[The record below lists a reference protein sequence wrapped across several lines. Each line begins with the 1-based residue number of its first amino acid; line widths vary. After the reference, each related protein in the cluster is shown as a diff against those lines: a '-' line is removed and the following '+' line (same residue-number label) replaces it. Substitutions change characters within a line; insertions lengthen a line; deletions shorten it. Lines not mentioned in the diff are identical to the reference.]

1 MTSSD
6 DEEIEILPPATRDTK
21 GRLLPG
27 QRSINPKG
35 RPPIIRDLKEAAKAH
50 TRQALNTLVSV
61 MNDPE
66 AAQASRI
73 TAAVALLDRGWGR
86 PQQNIE
92 ARVENVDIAKSAAQ
106 VLMDLSRRAK
116 ESKLQDLK
124 DKEAIIIDVTPR
136 STIQ

>member
-6 DEEIEILPPATRDTK
+6 DEEIEILQPATRDAK

-61 MNDPE
+61 MNDSE
-66 AAQASRI
+66 APQASRI
-73 TAAVALLDRGWGR
+73 TAAVALLDRGWGK

-92 ARVENVDIAKSAAQ
+92 AKIEATDMAKTAAT
-106 VLMDLSRRAK
+106 VLLDLSRRAR

-124 DKEAIIIDVTPR
+124 DKEAAIIDVTPQ
-136 STIQ
+136 SSIQ

>member
-6 DEEIEILPPATRDTK
+6 DEEIEILQPATRDTK

-61 MNDPE
+61 MNDSE
-66 AAQASRI
+66 APQASRI

-124 DKEAIIIDVTPR
+124 DKEAIIIDVTPQI
-136 STIQ
+136 S

>member
-1 MTSSD
+1 MISSD
-6 DEEIEILPPATRDTK
+6 DEEIEILQPATRDTK

-61 MNDPE
+61 MNDSQAP
-66 AAQASRI
+66 QASRI
-73 TAAVALLDRGWGR
+73 TAAVALLDRGWGK

-92 ARVENVDIAKSAAQ
+92 AKIESVDMAKTAAT
-106 VLMDLSRRAK
+106 VLLDLSRRAR

-124 DKEAIIIDVTPR
+124 DKEAAIIDVTPR

>member
-6 DEEIEILPPATRDTK
+6 DEEIEILQPATRDTK

-106 VLMDLSRRAK
+106 VLMDLSRRAR

-124 DKEAIIIDVTPR
+124 NKEAAIIDVTPR

>member
-6 DEEIEILPPATRDTK
+6 DEEIEILQPATRDTK

-73 TAAVALLDRGWGR
+73 TAAVSLLDRGWGR

>member
-1 MTSSD
+1 MGMRSSD
-6 DEEIEILPPATRDTK
+6 DEIEILPPATRDAK

-27 QRSINPKG
+27 QRSINPNG
-35 RPPIIRDLKEAAKAH
+35 RPPAIKDLKEAAKAH

-61 MNDPE
+61 MNDTE
-66 AAQASRI
+66 APQTSRI

-124 DKEAIIIDVTPR
+124 DKEAIIIDVTP
-136 STIQ
+136 Q

>member
-6 DEEIEILPPATRDTK
+6 DEEIEILQPATRDAK

-61 MNDPE
+61 MNDSE
-66 AAQASRI
+66 APQASRI
-73 TAAVALLDRGWGR
+73 TAAVALLDRGWGK

-92 ARVENVDIAKSAAQ
+92 AKIEATDMAKTAAT
-106 VLMDLSRRAK
+106 VLLDLSRRAR

-124 DKEAIIIDVTPR
+124 DKEAAIIDVTPR
-136 STIQ
+136 SSIQ

>member
-6 DEEIEILPPATRDTK
+6 DEEIEILQPATRDTK

-61 MNDPE
+61 MNDPG

-124 DKEAIIIDVTPR
+124 DKEAIIIDVTPQ
-136 STIQ
+136 SSIQ

>member
-6 DEEIEILPPATRDTK
+6 DEEIEILQPATRDTK

-61 MNDPE
+61 MNDSQAP
-66 AAQASRI
+66 QASRI
-73 TAAVALLDRGWGR
+73 TAAVALLDRGWGK

-92 ARVENVDIAKSAAQ
+92 AKIEATDMAKTAAT
-106 VLMDLSRRAK
+106 VLLDLSRRAR

-124 DKEAIIIDVTPR
+124 DKEAAIIDVTPR

>member
-6 DEEIEILPPATRDTK
+6 DEEIEILQPATRDTK

-61 MNDPE
+61 MNDSSAP
-66 AAQASRI
+66 QASRI
-73 TAAVALLDRGWGR
+73 TAAVALLDRGWGK

-92 ARVENVDIAKSAAQ
+92 AKIEATDMAKTAAT
-106 VLMDLSRRAK
+106 VLLDLSRRAR

-124 DKEAIIIDVTPR
+124 DKEAAIIDVTPR

>member
-6 DEEIEILPPATRDTK
+6 DEEIEILQPATRDTK

-61 MNDPE
+61 MNDSSAP
-66 AAQASRI
+66 QASRI
-73 TAAVALLDRGWGR
+73 TAAVALLDRGWGK

-92 ARVENVDIAKSAAQ
+92 AKIESVDMAKTAAT
-106 VLMDLSRRAK
+106 VLLDLSRRAR

-124 DKEAIIIDVTPR
+124 DKEAAIIDVTPR

>member
-6 DEEIEILPPATRDTK
+6 DEEIEILQPATRDTK

-61 MNDPE
+61 MNDSE
-66 AAQASRI
+66 APQASRI
-73 TAAVALLDRGWGR
+73 TAAVALLDRGWGK

-92 ARVENVDIAKSAAQ
+92 AKIEATDMAKTAAT
-106 VLMDLSRRAK
+106 VLLDLSRRAR

-124 DKEAIIIDVTPR
+124 DKEASIIDVTPQ
-136 STIQ
+136 SSIQ

>member
-6 DEEIEILPPATRDTK
+6 DEEIEILQPATRDTK

-61 MNDPE
+61 MNDSE
-66 AAQASRI
+66 APQASRI

-92 ARVENVDIAKSAAQ
+92 AKIEATDMAKTAAT
-106 VLMDLSRRAK
+106 VLLDLSRRAR

-124 DKEAIIIDVTPR
+124 DKEAAIIDVTPQ
-136 STIQ
+136 SSIQ

>member
-6 DEEIEILPPATRDTK
+6 DEEIEILQPATRDTK

-35 RPPIIRDLKEAAKAH
+35 RPPIIWDLKEAAKAH

-61 MNDPE
+61 MNDSE
-66 AAQASRI
+66 APQASRI
-73 TAAVALLDRGWGR
+73 TAAVALLDRGWGK

-92 ARVENVDIAKSAAQ
+92 AKIEAVDMAKTAAT
-106 VLMDLSRRAK
+106 VLLDLSRRAR

-124 DKEAIIIDVTPR
+124 DKEAAIIDVTPQ

>member
-1 MTSSD
+1 MISSD
-6 DEEIEILPPATRDTK
+6 DEEIEILQPATRDAK

-35 RPPIIRDLKEAAKAH
+35 RPPAIRDLKEAAKAH

-61 MNDPE
+61 MNDSE
-66 AAQASRI
+66 APQASRI
-73 TAAVALLDRGWGR
+73 TAAVALLDRGWGK

-92 ARVENVDIAKSAAQ
+92 AKIEATDMAKTAAT
-106 VLMDLSRRAK
+106 VLLDLSRRAR

-124 DKEAIIIDVTPR
+124 DKEAAIIDVTPQ
-136 STIQ
+136 SSIQ

>member
-6 DEEIEILPPATRDTK
+6 DEEIEILQPATRDTK

-106 VLMDLSRRAK
+106 VLMDLSRRAR

-124 DKEAIIIDVTPR
+124 DKEATIIDVTPQ
-136 STIQ
+136 SSIQ

>member
-6 DEEIEILPPATRDTK
+6 DEEIEILQPATRDTK

-61 MNDPE
+61 MNDPG

-124 DKEAIIIDVTPR
+124 DKEAIIIDVTPQI
-136 STIQ
+136 S

>member
-6 DEEIEILPPATRDTK
+6 DEEIEILQPATRDTK

-61 MNDPE
+61 MNDSE
-66 AAQASRI
+66 APQASRI
-73 TAAVALLDRGWGR
+73 TAAVALLDRGWGK

-92 ARVENVDIAKSAAQ
+92 AKIESVDMAKTAAT
-106 VLMDLSRRAK
+106 VLLDLSRRAR

-124 DKEAIIIDVTPR
+124 DKEAAIIDVTPR